1 MIRDTLRRLR
11 RTSRGI
17 VGTNDRRLMVALR
30 YNGLFDADWYLAR
43 NPDVAAS
50 GMDPFDHFLSSGK
63 DQLRDPSPLFSCRFY
78 LDTNL
83 DVAQAGVH
91 PLDHYISSGG
101 AENRQPHPLVA
112 PHWIRRMLP
121 GAFPFDNPL
130 LGLLLNDADLG
141 PRPMVHL
148 GFIRAQLGLAEDLP
162 VDRVLSAYFTP
173 PPRMR
178 MAPHPLFDGEWM
190 RARLGAD
197 PDEDMLVRYARAHG
211 LEVSPHPLFDKDHVW
226 ARNPQLHALPSG
238 YTLLDHALTAD
249 APELVATSVL
259 FDNAHY
265 RAQAGDRATE
275 GQIPLMHYMAVG
287 TWAGLD
293 PSPWF
298 DDRAYRARYL
308 ADDPWA
314 VPLDHY
320 ARHGRAAHI
329 TLAPRFPDRFY
340 AARYPEV
347 RAHFHGP
354 PLQHWLECGMAENRK
369 LREPAWTDDF
379 DSWAQVRAEVVQ
391 GLGRPAP
398 EAPDVSVIVPV
409 YNQFLHT
416 LRCVWSILRAGD
428 AARLQLIIADDGS
441 TDGTEAF
448 FRALPGVTYIRNPE
462 NMGFL
467 RSCNNA
473 AQYARAPWLF
483 LLNNDTAVLPGW
495 IDRLLD
501 VARAEPDAGL
511 VGAKLVYPDGTLQE
525 AGGFVWSDGG
535 GANMGRNS
543 DPREPGYNLR
553 RDADYISGAAILV
566 PRAVWVE
573 LGGFDTRY
581 VPAYC
586 EDTDLAMRL
595 RNLGYRVIY
604 QPAATVVHFEGV
616 SSGTSTD
623 SGVKAWQV
631 VNFRKLAEKWRFAL
645 ERHHPA
651 QDIDPR
657 RVPRPPRPRILMID
671 ANVPEP
677 DKDAG
682 SVIAVW
688 HIRLLLDLGYDVTF
702 LPVSLQPFG
711 PYGAALQAMGVE
723 LVHAPYVQDIHGWI
737 TGHAADFHLFWLVR
751 FAEGGAFVER
761 LRQLCPQTPVVL
773 NTCDLHFLRAER
785 EARRQ
790 GGAPEAME
798 RAWRIRDRELAV
810 IGAADDTILVSTYER
825 DHLRAMGR
833 ADSLSIIP
841 LVLEP
846 VAQVPPHA
854 GRSGIAFV
862 GGYQHTP
869 NVDAVLWF
877 VEHVWPLLRGALPD
891 LEFHVVGSNPPP
903 AILSLTAPGVRVQGF
918 VPDLDGFL
926 ARRIATVAPLQYGAG
941 IKGKI
946 GSSLAAGV
954 PCVSTSIGAEGMGLT
969 DGQTILIADDPDRFV
984 AQVVRLV
991 ADPGLWAR
999 LSVAG
1004 QDFVRAEYAPEAT
1017 RARLLRVIAKVGA
1030 EPFSGLCPLT
1040 GQREARRFLHDGQ
1053 PDSLVSAPDA
1063 PQSSERIAARALL
1076 ALAPGLGA
1084 QALAGLAP
1092 GSLPPV
1098 AVWGAMPALA
1108 AALDRSG
1115 TLVAQDGAQV
1125 VAARLPLDDRA
1136 PADLAALLA
1145 ALPAGVGRLVL
1156 ACPPVGMAPG
1166 RARAPAPRLAALV
1179 RGLEA
1184 AGWEVR
1190 TDRIP
1195 APEAALTGVALIEAR
1210 RNLAPRLI
1218 SP

>member
-11 RTSRGI
+11 RTSRR
-17 VGTNDRRLMVALR
+17 VTGTDDRRLVVALR
-30 YNGLFDADWYLAR
+30 YNGLFDAEWYLAR

-50 GMDPFDHFLSSGK
+50 GMDPFDHFITSGK
-63 DQLRDPSPLFSCRFY
+63 DQLRDPSPLFSSRFY
-78 LDTNL
+78 LETCP

-91 PLDHYISSGG
+91 PLDHYVRSGG

-121 GAFPFDNPL
+121 GPFPFDNPL
-130 LGLLLNDADLG
+130 LGLLLNTADVG

-148 GFIRAQLGLAEDLP
+148 AYIRAQLGLADDLP

-178 MAPHPLFDGEWM
+178 AAPHPLFDGEWM
-190 RARLGAD
+190 RARLGAG
-197 PDEDMLVRYARAHG
+197 PDEDMLARYARARG
-211 LEVSPHPLFDKDHVW
+211 VEVSPHPLFDKDHVW
-226 ARNPQLHALPSG
+226 GRNPRLQALPADL
-238 YTLLDHALTAD
+238 TLLDHALVAD
-249 APELVATSVL
+249 APETVSTSAL
-259 FDNAHY
+259 FDTDHY
-265 RAQAGDRATE
+265 IAQAGARAVE
-275 GQIPLMHYMAVG
+275 GQLPLMHYMAVG
-287 TWAGLD
+287 TWSGLD
-293 PSPWF
+293 PNPYF
-298 DDRAYRARYL
+298 DDRTYRARYMG
-308 ADDPWA
+308 DDPWG

-320 ARHGRAAHI
+320 ARWGREPHI
-329 TLAPRFPDRFY
+329 TLAPRFPDKFY
-340 AARYPEV
+340 VTRHPEV
-347 RAHFHGP
+347 RDHFPGT
-354 PLQHWLECGMAENRK
+354 PLQHWLEFGRAESRK

-379 DSWAQVRAEVVQ
+379 DSWGQVRADIAQ
-391 GLGRPAP
+391 GARRFTT
-398 EAPDVSVIVPV
+398 EAPDVTVIVPV

-416 LRCVWSILRAGD
+416 LRCIWSILRAGD
-428 AARLQLIIADDGS
+428 AARLQVIVADDGS
-441 TDGTEAF
+441 TDETEAF
-448 FRALPGVTYIRNPE
+448 FRAVPGITYIRNPE

-473 AQYARAPWLF
+473 AQHARAPFLF

-501 VARAEPDAGL
+501 VARADPDAGL

-525 AGGFVWSDGG
+525 AGGFVWADGG
-535 GANMGRNS
+535 GANLGRNS

-566 PRAVWVE
+566 PRAVWAE

-581 VPAYC
+581 TPAYC

-623 SGVKAWQV
+623 SGVKAYQV
-631 VNFRKLAEKWRFAL
+631 VNFQKLAEKWRFAL
-645 ERHHPA
+645 EGHHPA
-651 QDIDPR
+651 QAIDPR
-657 RVPRPPRPRILMID
+657 RIPRPARPRILVID

-682 SVIAVW
+682 SVVAIW
-688 HIRLLLDLGYDVTF
+688 HLRLLLDLGYEVTF

-723 LVHAPYVQDIHGWI
+723 LIHAPYVRDIHAWI
-737 TGHAADFHLFWLVR
+737 TAHAAEFDLFWLVR
-751 FAEGGAFVER
+751 FGEGGAFIER
-761 LRQLCPQTPVVL
+761 LRQLCPLTPVVL

-785 EARRQ
+785 EAKRQ
-790 GGAPEAME
+790 GGAREALE
-798 RAWRIRDRELAV
+798 NAWRIRDRELAV
-810 IGAADDTILVSTYER
+810 IGAADDTILVSTYEL
-825 DHLRAMGR
+825 DHLRGMGR
-833 ADSLSIIP
+833 ADSFSIIP
-841 LVLEP
+841 LVMET
-846 VAQVPPHA
+846 AARVPPHA

-877 VEHVWPLLRGALPD
+877 VDTVWPVLRAALPD

-903 AILSLTAPGVRVQGF
+903 AILSLSAPGVRVHGF
-918 VPDLDGFL
+918 VKDLDAFL

-954 PCVSTSIGAEGMGLT
+954 PCVSTTVGAEGMGLR
-969 DGQTILIADDPDRFV
+969 DGETILIADDPETFV
-984 AQVVRLV
+984 GQVARLV
-991 ADPGLWAR
+991 ADPALWAR
-999 LSVAG
+999 ISRAG
-1004 QDFVRAEYAPEAT
+1004 QDFVAAEYSPEVT
-1017 RARLLRVIAKVGA
+1017 RARLLRLIAKVGA
-1030 EPFSGLCPLT
+1030 EPFGGTCPLT
-1040 GQREARRFLHDGQ
+1040 GTREARRFLQDGQ

-1063 PQSSERIAARALL
+1063 PQSSERIAAGALLRMAPGADGRALA
-1076 ALAPGLGA
+1076 ALP
-1084 QALAGLAP
+1084 P

-1108 AALDRSG
+1108 AALDRAG
-1115 TLVAQDGAQV
+1115 ALVAQDAARV

-1136 PADLAALLA
+1136 PADLGALLR
-1145 ALPAGVGRLVL
+1145 ALPPGVGRLAL
-1156 ACPPVGMAPG
+1156 ACPPVGLPTA
-1166 RARAPAPRLAALV
+1166 RARAAAPRLAALV
-1179 RGLEA
+1179 RLLES

-1190 TDRIP
+1190 TDRMP
-1195 APEAALTGVALIEAR
+1195 AKESALTGVALIEAR
-1210 RNLAPRLI
+1210 RQIDPGLI
-1218 SP
+1218 DA